1 MRGRCAME
9 ITKWAMHL
17 LVWYAESQ
25 PTKSDLPVW
34 VILAV
39 HRPRD
44 GIPDHSA
51 FLRRNSTKRCAGL
64 LCDLFYQSIARHIL
78 NCNSFF
84 EICLLL
90 FLIKYVLTNLF
101 HFLDNYFNFFKS
113 MCSFSQKSAFSLPKF
128 QFFRIIT
135 LYRAIS
141 ARYSLKTAPAAR
153 SWSSRTA
160 GVLLGSSA
168 IGSILIAPRKPT
180 SRSARRSSGQFR
192 LP

>member
-9 ITKWAMHL
+9 ITKWAMYL

-101 HFLDNYFNFFKS
+101 HFLDNYFIFSNQCAVFLKNPHFLCQNSNFS
-113 MCSFSQKSAFSLPKF
+113 E
-128 QFFRIIT
+128 
-135 LYRAIS
+135 
-141 ARYSLKTAPAAR
+141 
-153 SWSSRTA
+153 
-160 GVLLGSSA
+160 
-168 IGSILIAPRKPT
+168 
-180 SRSARRSSGQFR
+180 
-192 LP
+192 